1 MRRFIRVF
9 LLAAI
14 VAGVFAGTA
23 SALRFTDEDF
33 NMPDGEVGTA
43 YQFQM
48 TAAAGCSP
56 YKFKILSGALPDGL
70 TLSSEGLISGIPTRL
85 GVYSFWVELVDVG
98 CVVHGSAERE
108 FSIKITTVKLAVDN
122 LLLKDAPRGQPYTT
136 KVTAHGGSGGYTWT
150 LSSGALPAGLS
161 LDSGGTISGTPTA
174 TGLSMFVVKATDTR
188 GKTDTKQLSI
198 KVVDPLGVNLSTK
211 VAEVGLPF
219 NATLAG
225 VGGTPGYT
233 FTVAGGLPAG
243 LSFEAGAIA
252 GTPTA
257 SGSFSIPVAISDA
270 DGLSSTVA
278 VPLTVV
284 AKLKL
289 AGSLAPATVGR
300 SYNAYIVVRGGAR
313 PLRFAI
319 THGKLPTGIRL
330 NVRTGVL
337 AGTPRAAGTFR
348 VRVAVRDALGAV
360 ANRTLVLS
368 VG

>member
-1 MRRFIRVF
+1 M
-9 LLAAI
+9 LH
-14 VAGVFAGTA
+14 
-23 SALRFTDEDF
+23 
-33 NMPDGEVGTA
+33 
-43 YQFQM
+43 
-48 TAAAGCSP
+48 
-56 YKFKILSGALPDGL
+56 
-70 TLSSEGLISGIPTRL
+70 RL
-85 GVYSFWVELVDVG
+85 
-98 CVVHGSAERE
+98 
-108 FSIKITTVKLAVDN
+108 
-122 LLLKDAPRGQPYTT
+122 
-136 KVTAHGGSGGYTWT
+136 
-150 LSSGALPAGLS
+150 
-161 LDSGGTISGTPTA
+161 
-174 TGLSMFVVKATDTR
+174 
-188 GKTDTKQLSI
+188 
-198 KVVDPLGVNLSTK
+198 VVDPLGVNLSTK
-211 VAEVGLPF
+211 VAEVGLAF
-219 NATLAG
+219 SATLAG

-233 FTVAGGLPAG
+233 FTIASGLPAG
-243 LSFEAGAIA
+243 LTFDAGAIA

-257 SGSFSIPVAISDA
+257 SGSFSIPVAITDA

-300 SYNAYIVVRGGAR
+300 SYNAHIVVRGGAR